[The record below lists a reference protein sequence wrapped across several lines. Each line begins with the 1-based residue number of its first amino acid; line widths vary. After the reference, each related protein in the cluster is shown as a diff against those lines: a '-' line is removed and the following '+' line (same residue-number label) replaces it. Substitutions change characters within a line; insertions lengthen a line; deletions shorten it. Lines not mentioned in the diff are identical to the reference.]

1 MHMAI
6 AGVAGYY
13 YFAPWGDSADW
24 AMPVTMREH
33 ILLHDTLEELDAVL
47 GCRSSSWVVDTKIR
61 WEDDVILSGVTGARS
76 RVWRLTPA
84 RPWAAL
90 TLALDFFPGGAARL
104 EADGAVDVVGDG
116 AGDLCVDPARGGQ
129 TMTYTDLVQNRC

>member
-33 ILLHDTLEELDAVL
+33 ILLHDTLEELDARPV
-47 GCRSSSWVVDTKIR
+47 WVQVRDAI
-61 WEDDVILSGVTGARS
+61 
-76 RVWRLTPA
+76 
-84 RPWAAL
+84 
-90 TLALDFFPGGAARL
+90 
-104 EADGAVDVVGDG
+104 
-116 AGDLCVDPARGGQ
+116 AGLFSP
-129 TMTYTDLVQNRC
+129 YL